1 MESQK
6 ELAMHVPSQS
16 VPTISPASR
25 QLPRPI
31 YDLRLILPNSS
42 GFYADVA
49 RFSHKLLAEA
59 EFRAMIQLREYSDY
73 VQFTLHEP
81 PRTLGEYSIE
91 ILTLGLAFSRYGRA
105 AEATPD
111 WAVAL
116 ARRLFTLRH
125 ASARFKP
132 LSDSLRAHLI
142 RLFFMRRI
150 SLAPLPRHDSASRM
164 LDALPHLIAWLQAT
178 GEFEQEA
185 LRLNNWRSFLRSLPR
200 PQAIHC
206 IEIATSLF
214 EWFRDEANE
223 ALGAYT
229 RGVPAFLANEYSARG
244 CREDQLLCGKKPVE
258 YHLCMV
264 AAEIMNRSL
273 RADFESKSRKVVLV
287 PACMRGPYTDF
298 CRARTS
304 GTDMQC
310 AACSPGCA
318 VNRLTRRLRNL
329 GAAVFLVP
337 HATGFSRWLERWQRE
352 PDTGV
357 AAVACLLNILPGG
370 YEMRA
375 RNIASQCVP
384 LDFPGCQKHWRHDEI
399 ATSFNQDQLVQLL
412 AGTHDGNNCF

>member
-1 MESQK
+1 MQ
-6 ELAMHVPSQS
+6 VPSQP
-16 VPTISPASR
+16 VPAPILPPR
-25 QLPRPI
+25 QLPDPI
-31 YDLRLILPNSS
+31 YDLRLTLPNSG

-59 EFRAMIQLREYSDY
+59 EFRAMVQLREYSDY
-73 VQFTLHEP
+73 VQFTLREP

-91 ILTLGLAFSRYGRA
+91 LLTLGLAFSRYGRA
-105 AEATPD
+105 AEATPG
-111 WAVAL
+111 WAVGL
-116 ARRLFTLRH
+116 ARQLFKLRH
-125 ASARFKP
+125 ASAYLKP
-132 LSDSLRAHLI
+132 VVDALRARLI
-142 RLFFMRRI
+142 RVFFMRHI
-150 SLAPLPRHDSASRM
+150 ALAPIPYPNYASRM
-164 LDALPHLIAWLQAT
+164 LDALPRLIAWLQAT

-185 LRLNNWRSFLRSLPR
+185 LRLNNWRSYLHSLPR
-200 PQAIHC
+200 PRAIHC
-206 IEIATSLF
+206 IEIATGFF

-229 RGVPAFLANEYSARG
+229 RGVPAFLANEYNARG
-244 CREDQLLCGKKPVE
+244 CREDQLFCGRKPVE

-264 AAEIMNRSL
+264 AAEIMNRGL
-273 RADFESKSRKVVLV
+273 RADFESKTCKVVLA
-287 PACMRGPYTDF
+287 PACMRGPYADF

-304 GTDMQC
+304 GTDIKC

-318 VNRLTRRLRNL
+318 VNKLTRRLRAM
-329 GAAVFLVP
+329 GATVFLVP
-337 HATGFSRWLERWQRE
+337 HSTGFSRWLERWQRE

-412 AGTHDGNNCF
+412 TTPSH

>member
-1 MESQK
+1 MQ
-6 ELAMHVPSQS
+6 VPSQP
-16 VPTISPASR
+16 VPPPNSASR
-25 QLPRPI
+25 PLPDPI
-31 YDLRLILPNSS
+31 YDLRLTQPGSD

-49 RFSHKLLAEA
+49 RFSHKLLAET
-59 EFRAMIQLREYSDY
+59 ELRAMVQLREYSDY
-73 VQFTLHEP
+73 AQFTLHEP

-91 ILTLGLAFSRYGRA
+91 LLTLGLAFSRYGRA
-105 AEATPD
+105 AEATPN

-125 ASARFKP
+125 ASAHLKP
-132 LSDSLRAHLI
+132 IVDSLRASLI
-142 RLFFMRRI
+142 RVFFMRHI
-150 SLAPLPRHDSASRM
+150 ALAPIPYPESAARM
-164 LDALPHLIAWLQAT
+164 LDALPRLIAWLQAT

-185 LRLNNWRSFLRSLPR
+185 LRLKNWRSFLHSLPR

-206 IEIATSLF
+206 IEIASRLF

-229 RGVPAFLANEYSARG
+229 RGVPTFLANEYSARG
-244 CREDQLLCGKKPVE
+244 CREDQLFCGRKPVE

-264 AAEIMNRSL
+264 AAEIMNRGL
-273 RADFESKSRKVVLV
+273 RADFESKTRKVVLV
-287 PACMRGPYTDF
+287 PACMRGPYADL

-304 GTDMQC
+304 CTDMQC

-318 VNRLTRRLRNL
+318 VNRLTRRMRAL
-329 GAAVFLVP
+329 GATVFLVP
-337 HATGFSRWLERWQRE
+337 HSTGFSRWLERWQRE

-375 RNIASQCVP
+375 RGIASQCVP

-399 ATSFNQDQLVQLL
+399 ATSFNQDQLVNIL
-412 AGTHDGNNCF
+412 ASPQQ